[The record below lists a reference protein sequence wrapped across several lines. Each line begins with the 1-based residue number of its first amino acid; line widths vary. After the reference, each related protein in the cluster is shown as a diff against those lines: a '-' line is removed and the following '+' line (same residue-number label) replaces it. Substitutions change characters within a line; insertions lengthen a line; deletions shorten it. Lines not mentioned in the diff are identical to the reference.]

1 MTEDNTIK
9 IYQSI
14 INSNYTVHIVYK
26 ENPRYKDIKE
36 SLDLIKSVG
45 ALQIGTTNIYIDGES
60 IIDQDI
66 DQDQILALE
75 AHEIAHSVL
84 QHAPGMDEQA
94 EKEADLFAITLL
106 DMDRH
111 YRASEYL
118 KQRLQTNYGIDYS
131 EFEMEFENEFED
143 DWKVI
148 DTEMFGDIIDEHI
161 EE

>member
-14 INSNYTVHIVYK
+14 INSDYTVHIVYK
-26 ENPRYKDIKE
+26 ENPGYKDIKE
-36 SLDLIKSVG
+36 SLDSIKSVG
-45 ALQIGTTNIYIDGES
+45 ALWVGTTNIFIDGES
-60 IIDQDI
+60 IIDNNI

-84 QHAPGMDEQA
+84 QHEAGTDEQS

-106 DMDRH
+106 DMDGH
-111 YRASEYL
+111 HRASEYL
-118 KQRLQTNYGIDYS
+118 KERLLTNHGINYS
-131 EFEMEFENEFED
+131 EFEDEFESDFED

-148 DTEMFGDIIDEHI
+148 DAEMFGEVTG
-161 EE
+161 ELEQ